1 MVTIDTKWDDMIL
14 NLKRETQ
21 CCGMYAYLVGT
32 GSGLLKIPSAFVD
45 SLEWVL
51 KSSVQAKRSSRL
63 RVATLYI
70 VKNKF

>member
-32 GSGLLKIPSAFVD
+32 GSGLLKIPLASAPN
-45 SLEWVL
+45 L
-51 KSSVQAKRSSRL
+51 AARKRSS
-63 RVATLYI
+63 APCSM
-70 VKNKF
+70 